1 MHRHLKSTGLNELTS
16 DTLCKTRPCY
26 FLIFAHNHSRI
37 IDPATET
44 INFATKPYASNPNT
58 SKILLPMKLPH
69 IPSIRYIINPLF
81 FFDSNRH
88 AI

>member
-58 SKILLPMKLPH
+58 SKILLPMKIPH
-69 IPSIRYIINPLF
+69 IPSIRYIIIPLF
-81 FFDSNRH
+81 FFDCNRH

>member
-1 MHRHLKSTGLNELTS
+1 MHRHLKSTGLNELAS
-16 DTLCKTRPCY
+16 DTLCKTQPCY

-37 IDPATET
+37 IDPTTET
-44 INFATKPYASNPNT
+44 INSATKPYASNPNT